1 MNISHGPFEGKR
13 PDLKATPLPPAPFG
27 AWRFWARKR
36 VLLGDPGAVLGS
48 LGGLGAVLRG
58 LGTISGRSW
67 AVFKHSLVPSWP
79 LRGFDLGNVAFSLVL
94 QGSGTPRTG
103 DNVELPGF
111 RRRFWS
117 RGGDYRGGMN
127 QLGLAT

>member
-1 MNISHGPFEGKR
+1 M
-13 PDLKATPLPPAPFG
+13 
-27 AWRFWARKR
+27 
-36 VLLGDPGAVLGS
+36 LLGDPGAVLGS

-103 DNVELPGF
+103 GTVGGPVL
-111 RRRFWS
+111 RQWFWG

-127 QLGLAT
+127 QLVLAT

>member
-1 MNISHGPFEGKR
+1 MNISHGPPEGKR

-79 LRGFDLGNVAFSLVL
+79 LRGFDLGNVDFSMVL
-94 QGSGTPRTG
+94 QGSGTPGWEVTWGVGWFWERLT
-103 DNVELPGF
+103 ESAF
-111 RRRFWS
+111 RRLEVALS
-117 RGGDYRGGMN
+117 S
-127 QLGLAT
+127 LGIY